1 MRRFFGESIKR
12 VTHRLELRGGEEG
25 KRGAY
30 FKKDGK
36 MIEGS
41 FECEEGS
48 SIAARKNK
56 AIHQSLSS
64 VALTLLNRPKTI
76 QHRRSTRLFLHFF
89 GVKLKAV
96 KTNFL
101 EGARGRNLFSF
112 GQKN

>member
-1 MRRFFGESIKR
+1 
-12 VTHRLELRGGEEG
+12 
-25 KRGAY
+25 
-30 FKKDGK
+30 

-56 AIHQSLSS
+56 AIHQTLSS

-101 EGARGRNLFSF
+101 EGREGETCLVFA
-112 GQKN
+112 QKKQY

>member
-1 MRRFFGESIKR
+1 
-12 VTHRLELRGGEEG
+12 
-25 KRGAY
+25 
-30 FKKDGK
+30 

-56 AIHQSLSS
+56 AIHQTLSS

-96 KTNFL
+96 KTSFQFKHIK
-101 EGARGRNLFSF
+101 EFSVKTLTKRSKKTIK
-112 GQKN
+112 QIS

>member
-1 MRRFFGESIKR
+1 
-12 VTHRLELRGGEEG
+12 
-25 KRGAY
+25 
-30 FKKDGK
+30 

-56 AIHQSLSS
+56 AIHQSLFS

-89 GVKLKAV
+89 GGKTQGRKNQYLRGGERAKLV
-96 KTNFL
+96 
-101 EGARGRNLFSF
+101 
-112 GQKN
+112 

>member
-1 MRRFFGESIKR
+1 MGESIKR
-12 VTHRLELRGGEEG
+12 VTHRLELRGEKKE

-64 VALTLLNRPKTI
+64 VALILLNRT
-76 QHRRSTRLFLHFF
+76 
-89 GVKLKAV
+89 
-96 KTNFL
+96 
-101 EGARGRNLFSF
+101 
-112 GQKN
+112 KNNTTS